1 MLSPLAGRRKRA
13 AGSARL
19 TLGEDM
25 ALVRLSKVV
34 MVAGLAA
41 YALLVAFGNVT
52 DYGSNFAFI
61 QHVMSMDTT
70 FPGNRL
76 MYRAIASPAL
86 QHLAYGAI
94 IAGEGLTGIVLA
106 LGAGR
111 LWAARRDAVRFAA
124 AKGVVALGAAL
135 AFLVWFVGFLLI
147 AGEWFAMW
155 QSATWNGQESAF
167 RFVACFLLVTVF
179 VMLPEDRAG
188 TGD

>member
-1 MLSPLAGRRKRA
+1 
-13 AGSARL
+13 
-19 TLGEDM
+19 M
-25 ALVRLSKVV
+25 ALIRLSKIV

-52 DYGSNFAFI
+52 DYGSNFAFV

-70 FPGNRL
+70 FPGNHL
-76 MYRAIASPAL
+76 MYRAITSPTLHHAG
-86 QHLAYGAI
+86 YIAI

-106 LGAGR
+106 VAAGR
-111 LWAARRDAVRFAA
+111 LWAARGDGARFAG

-135 AFLVWFVGFLLI
+135 AFLIWFVGFLVI

-155 QSATWNGQESAF
+155 QSAAWNGQESAF

-179 VMLPEDRAG
+179 VMMPEHENG
-188 TGD
+188 K

>member
-1 MLSPLAGRRKRA
+1 
-13 AGSARL
+13 
-19 TLGEDM
+19 M
-25 ALVRLSKVV
+25 ALIRLSKVV

-41 YALLVAFGNVT
+41 YALLVAFGNIT

-76 MYRAIASPAL
+76 MYRAITSPAL
-86 QHLAYGAI
+86 HRIAYGAI
-94 IAGEGLTGIVLA
+94 ITGEGLTGIVLA

-111 LWAARRDAVRFAA
+111 LWTARGDAARFAA
-124 AKGVVALGAAL
+124 AKGMVALGAAL
-135 AFLVWFVGFLLI
+135 AFLIWFVGFLVI

-155 QSATWNGQESAF
+155 QSTTWNGQESAF

-179 VMLPEDRAG
+179 VMISDEG
-188 TGD
+188 VFV